1 MSWARTVLDPITR
14 TASAHAS
21 DALKCTAAPVL
32 SVPEKGG
39 RTRFWERPSL
49 SQRAGCPAQWPPN
62 SHGSRWL
69 VASSAG
75 TTAAACA
82 GSRRRHPGLAQSWP
96 GRTRVHVA
104 YLKLELSVLLKSAK
118 DL

>member
-1 MSWARTVLDPITR
+1 MSWARTGLDPITR

-21 DALKCTAAPVL
+21 EALNCTAAPVL
-32 SVPEKGG
+32 SVPEREGALTFGNGQAYRKGLP
-39 RTRFWERPSL
+39 RTMTAKQPRLAR
-49 SQRAGCPAQWPPN
+49 
-62 SHGSRWL
+62 L

-96 GRTRVHVA
+96 GRTRVRVA
-104 YLKLELSVLLKSAK
+104 YLKPELSVLLKSAR